1 MYNEIQLIKKDKEG
15 NETQEVVKFRLQ
27 SRECVELE
35 KEIGKPIQNY
45 LEENES
51 ITAVVKI
58 IKYMRRWENMNFNDH
73 DAEKLYDLL
82 VENGWTFKKILQD
95 VVYETLVVSGFL
107 EKQDWEEMKK
117 LSEEAAKK
125 LKDKRKSI
133 IANI

>member
-1 MYNEIQLIKKDKEG
+1 MYNEIELIKKDKEG

-35 KEIGKPIQNY
+35 KEIGKPIQTY

-58 IKYMRRWENMNFNDH
+58 IKYMRRWENMNFNEH

-125 LKDKRKSI
+125 LQEKRKSI